1 MQLVGDT
8 IRKIEATRGEKL
20 TRPMQI
26 KTDIQLTNVEL
37 KELFAAGDKRDG
49 AVVSYRFDVEYG
61 SDSGK
66 IKVEGSVFAVGEKKE
81 LTRLTKAWN
90 KKMKKLDDDM
100 AIPIINR
107 AMELSYLTVI
117 PLAKELKLP
126 TPIQLPRF
134 MKKEKDGEKAS
145 AKKQDYVG

>member
-20 TRPMQI
+20 TRPLQI
-26 KTDIQLTNVEL
+26 KTDIQLIDVEQ
-37 KELFAAGDKRDG
+37 KELFAAGEKKDG
-49 AVVSYRFDVEYG
+49 AVVSYRFEVEYG

-66 IKVEGSVFAVGEKKE
+66 IMVEGSIFAVGEKKE
-81 LTRLTKAWN
+81 LAKLAKAWN
-90 KKMKKLDDDM
+90 KKTKKLDDDM

-117 PLAKELKLP
+117 PVAKELKLP

-134 MKKEKDGEKAS
+134 MKKKEDDDKESG
-145 AKKQDYVG
+145 KKQDYVG